1 MERLSIS
8 EHVERAR
15 VAQKELATFDQA
27 RIDDI
32 VCAVARVG
40 YVNAEPLAKLAAEET
55 GLGRYEDKVQKNRR
69 KTLGTLRDLTGAQ
82 SMGVIRRDDD
92 KGITEIAKPVG
103 VVGAITPVTNPSA
116 TPINNIMVTLKGANA
131 VLIAPH
137 PKADRTCAEL
147 IRLVHH
153 ELERLGA
160 PKDAV
165 QHVSLRSEDK
175 EASKARSQELM
186 REVDIVLVTAG
197 PANVA
202 RGIPERNTGPRRR
215 PGQRIGDH
223 RRRRLTLARHATAS
237 WQAPP
242 STMLRAVPRRTR
254 SSSRTA
260 FTTRS

>member
-1 MERLSIS
+1 METLSIS
-8 EHVERAR
+8 EHVKRAR

-40 YVNAEPLAKLAAEET
+40 YVNAEPLAKLAFEET

-82 SMGVIRRDDD
+82 SMGVIHRDDD

-116 TPINNIMVTLKGANA
+116 TPINTHHGHPEGSQCRSHRTPSEGGSDVRGAHPPRASRAGTARRSQRCRAAREPA
-131 VLIAPH
+131 VG
-137 PKADRTCAEL
+137 R
-147 IRLVHH
+147 
-153 ELERLGA
+153 
-160 PKDAV
+160 
-165 QHVSLRSEDK
+165 QRSEQSSF
-175 EASKARSQELM
+175 AGAHARSGHRPRHRRP
-186 REVDIVLVTAG
+186 RERG
-197 PANVA
+197 

-223 RRRRLTLARHATAS
+223 R
-237 WQAPP
+237 
-242 STMLRAVPRRTR
+242 
-254 SSSRTA
+254 
-260 FTTRS
+260 